1 MFLETQSYINNFLA
15 SETRDKTKER
25 EKLEYDMKA
34 NKQVIKSGIHLG
46 RWQSRRDNKETKD
59 VSGVRRSKKNAID
72 GVVGTTL

>member
-34 NKQVIKSGIHLG
+34 NKQVIKSGIHG
-46 RWQSRRDNKETKD
+46 RVVEITK
-59 VSGVRRSKKNAID
+59 KPKM
-72 GVVGTTL
+72 